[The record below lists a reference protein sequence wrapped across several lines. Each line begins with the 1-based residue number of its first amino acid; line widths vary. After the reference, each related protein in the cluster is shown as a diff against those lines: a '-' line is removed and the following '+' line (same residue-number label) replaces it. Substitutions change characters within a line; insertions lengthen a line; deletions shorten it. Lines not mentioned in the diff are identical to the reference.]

1 MIIELAAELNAAAST
16 DAVPGAVELPIAA
29 ATEAPLL
36 LLIGVLGVVLVEM
49 LHLDAMLDPGPV
61 ALTGGWFYR
70 DVAVVSLVLFF
81 GVVVGGLLVHY
92 DVTPGNGALLD
103 PHSFLMT
110 GEEMPPHVRW
120 RGNPATEFQD
130 HHGFAGAATI
140 ADARARG

>member
-1 MIIELAAELNAAAST
+1 MDSALEFFLDLNADSLVVARFSARIRRRSDLPAGSIKDVQRNPMIRELAAELTAAAST

-70 DVAVVSLVLFF
+70 DVAVV
-81 GVVVGGLLVHY
+81 
-92 DVTPGNGALLD
+92 
-103 PHSFLMT
+103 
-110 GEEMPPHVRW
+110 
-120 RGNPATEFQD
+120 
-130 HHGFAGAATI
+130 
-140 ADARARG
+140 